1 MNTPYSKATSGSKAK
16 GAQLA
21 VGYKGSGQAGSAPLI
36 DSSGKKAKFG
46 GKVFRFADKYQG
58 NIDEYA
64 PIYTPETRSSTGDTY
79 ASGPLGIA
87 VWAAGFSALLAT
99 GAYAIYSTSALS

>member
-1 MNTPYSKATSGSKAK
+1 M
-16 GAQLA
+16 
-21 VGYKGSGQAGSAPLI
+21 GYKGSGQAGSAPLI
-36 DSSGKKAKFG
+36 DASGKKAKFG

-79 ASGPLGIA
+79 AAGPLGLA
-87 VWAAGFSALLAT
+87 VWFAGFSAQTETKPLGGCTPRKKNERTT
-99 GAYAIYSTSALS
+99 G